1 LSATIWHVL
10 VGAEDDDGVREGL
23 LDGTFDGCSVNVG
36 LKEGVFDNVG
46 LVEEDGIND
55 MLGDEVGEMSSHM
68 GTSHISHSQ
77 VPLKS

>member
-10 VGAEDDDGVREGL
+10 VGAEDDDGVREGE

-36 LKEGVFDNVG
+36 LREGVFDNVG
-46 LVEEDGIND
+46 LEEVDGIYD
-55 MLGDEVGEMSSHM
+55 MLGDKLGELSHM